1 MEHAHTKK
9 KIRERLSGQLKHSYL
24 QDWVYGGIDGTVTT
38 FAVVAGV
45 LGAGLSTS
53 IIIILGIANLLADG
67 FSMAAG
73 NYLSTKSEHDKL
85 ESQARDV
92 KALNK
97 VLGDYSAGY
106 IVRACGSYKDLLDL
120 CVLSLGALVAIFVP
134 EGTKVG
140 DFVKIEQPYANL
152 IKSLEAAIR
161 KR

>member
-1 MEHAHTKK
+1 MSADKRPLCSCGFPQSHPIPHEH
-9 KIRERLSGQLKHSYL
+9 EQE
-24 QDWVYGGIDGTVTT
+24 VEV
-38 FAVVAGV
+38 
-45 LGAGLSTS
+45 
-53 IIIILGIANLLADG
+53 N
-67 FSMAAG
+67 M
-73 NYLSTKSEHDKL
+73 SEHDKL

-120 CVLSLGALVAIFVP
+120 YVLSLGALVAIFVP

-140 DFVKIEQPYANL
+140 EFVKIEQPYANL